1 MTPKPIPN
9 RLAEIVDRA
18 RIQPVGGAHAIE
30 IMAIGIEWATPLN
43 ETQLAA
49 LQKVYD
55 GTSEIKEFLPQHSPL
70 QSFTIQHG
78 AQFGPGVGVGLPQP
92 QVIQAPQFVTQAAG
106 FDLRRF
112 EPGGTISWVTSIRS
126 EFLSCNCSVYDRWK
140 NVSPKALSILRP
152 FVNAAL
158 SVGAQ
163 ISAIGLQYQDA
174 FRLLDG
180 VSPEV
185 TKELF
190 RRDCEWLPGHVFS
203 EPSFWHCHQGWF
215 SKGPD
220 GRRLLNNVTTDISD
234 VSGVSFARIGGQHR
248 VFSTSFDTTSA
259 LTIDASDIDRILECL
274 HDENKKVINGMLS
287 DGALEAI
294 GCSVGGA

>member
-1 MTPKPIPN
+1 MDKT
-9 RLAEIVDRA
+9 

-30 IMAIGIEWATPLN
+30 IMAIGIEWAAPLN
-43 ETQLAA
+43 EAQLAA

-55 GTSEIKEFLPQHSPL
+55 GTSAIKEFLPQHSPR
-70 QSFTIQHG
+70 QAFTIQHE
-78 AQFGPGVGVGLPQP
+78 AQIGFAVGGPQP
-92 QVIQAPQFVTQAAG
+92 QVVQAPQFVTQAAG

-112 EPGGTISWVTSIRS
+112 EPSGVISWVTSIHP
-126 EFLSCNCSVYDRWK
+126 EILSCTCSVYDRWK
-140 NVSPKALSILRP
+140 NVSPKALSTLRP

-158 SVGAQ
+158 SGGAQ
-163 ISAIGLQYQDA
+163 IGAIGLQYQDA

-190 RRDCEWLPGHVFS
+190 RRDGTWLPSHVFN

-234 VSGVSFARIGGQHR
+234 INGVCFARIGGQHR
-248 VFSTSFDTTSA
+248 LFSTSFDATTP
-259 LTIDASDIDRILECL
+259 LKIDASDIDRILESL
-274 HDENKKVINGMLS
+274 HDENKNVINGMLS
-287 DGALEAI
+287 DGALKAI